1 MQIQK
6 YENLNPSSLKEVLS
20 SSSMPIVL
28 ATKSDKNSVYVFLD
42 AMLTEFCSIYK
53 LDASKIMSEDEQMQC
68 SDIIIRDYF
77 YLKPEDLKLF
87 ITHCKRGLYGSPYG
101 SVDMPFFFQCL
112 EQYCEK
118 RTIVASEQNRVKAI
132 EAKKEPI
139 SEETLKMI
147 AEFKEKLSTKR
158 KIEESTQREPTEM
171 EIKVNEWIK
180 DFKESLYQY
189 TIPRGGKYE
198 PEMVRKFFEHYS
210 ELTPGGEKM
219 LWETFKT
226 FQIAGR
232 LKKWSENEINF
243 NKNGKQQNTNTR
255 EQRANEVDEFRK
267 HNQSVIA
274 AELSKYLTSDQN

>member
-53 LDASKIMSEDEQMQC
+53 LDASKIMTEDEQMQC

-87 ITHCKRGLYGSPYG
+87 ITHCKRGLYGSPFG
-101 SVDMPFFFQCL
+101 SVDMPFFFGCL
-112 EQYCEK
+112 EKYCET
-118 RTIVASEQNRVKAI
+118 RTNVASEQNRVKAI

-147 AEFKEKLSTKR
+147 AEFKESLSVKKTIAESPKR
-158 KIEESTQREPTEM
+158 KPTEI

-180 DFKESLYQY
+180 DFKE
-189 TIPRGGKYE
+189 
-198 PEMVRKFFEHYS
+198 
-210 ELTPGGEKM
+210 LTGQATLKGFTEINGKM
-219 LWETFKT
+219 LG
-226 FQIAGR
+226 I
-232 LKKWSENEINF
+232 NEYL
-243 NKNGKQQNTNTR
+243 
-255 EQRANEVDEFRK
+255 EYRANENE
-267 HNQSVIA
+267 NM
-274 AELSKYLTSDQN
+274 